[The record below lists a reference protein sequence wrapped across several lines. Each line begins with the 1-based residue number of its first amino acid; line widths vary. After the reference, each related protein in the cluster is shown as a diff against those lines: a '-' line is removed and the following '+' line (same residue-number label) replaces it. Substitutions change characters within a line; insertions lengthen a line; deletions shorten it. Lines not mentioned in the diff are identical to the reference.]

1 MGHQLHMA
9 NAAGKGCGF
18 KTLGCG
24 DETAQRAGAG
34 SLLHGPDAARL
45 QGRKHADGNGRCRV
59 QHRPESA
66 REYDLIHRFPGKACL
81 IKQDI
86 NPGANGGLGQ
96 LDFAHILLADGDGAA
111 GCRLCSRHQHELTP
125 LERFVL
131 VRRCRQ
137 NALAVG
143 DTFRIQ
149 VQLFGKAVDLDAKI
163 AGTFEYFPTWYP
175 GSEDTGWLF
184 VGNLENLYEQAGDQY
199 PYDVWLR
206 TDGKHPEA
214 EMNKQLLDLGF
225 RASVSD
231 VALERVDKEQTRPER
246 QGLFG
251 FLSIGFAAA
260 ALLTVLGFSDH
271 TPLPDDRWPSIR
283 MEPWELPGGLWDLFA
298 NPRLMP
304 HLHLPLQ
311 SGADSVLRR
320 MARRCRTEEFA
331 RLASEARARVPGI
344 HLTTD
349 IIAGFPGET
358 DAEWRQTLA
367 FVASIGFGQVH
378 IFAYS
383 PRPGTKAASLPDQV
397 PAEVKKERSREM
409 HELERRMKADTFAHY
424 LGHQTTILLEG
435 RQGSDPDG
443 DRYGYTPHYLP
454 VSLPSSK
461 GQDLTNQLL
470 RVELTAIH
478 PDGDSLIATLA
489 PQTHPLPDHEDAGA
503 SPAMG
508 TLVGPA
514 PA

>member
-1 MGHQLHMA
+1 
-9 NAAGKGCGF
+9 
-18 KTLGCG
+18 
-24 DETAQRAGAG
+24 
-34 SLLHGPDAARL
+34 SL
-45 QGRKHADGNGRCRV
+45 
-59 QHRPESA
+59 
-66 REYDLIHRFPGKACL
+66 
-81 IKQDI
+81 
-86 NPGANGGLGQ
+86 
-96 LDFAHILLADGDGAA
+96 
-111 GCRLCSRHQHELTP
+111 
-125 LERFVL
+125 
-131 VRRCRQ
+131 
-137 NALAVG
+137 
-143 DTFRIQ
+143 
-149 VQLFGKAVDLDAKI
+149 
-163 AGTFEYFPTWYP
+163 
-175 GSEDTGWLF
+175 
-184 VGNLENLYEQAGDQY
+184 
-199 PYDVWLR
+199 
-206 TDGKHPEA
+206 
-214 EMNKQLLDLGF
+214 
-225 RASVSD
+225 
-231 VALERVDKEQTRPER
+231 
-246 QGLFG
+246 
-251 FLSIGFAAA
+251 
-260 ALLTVLGFSDH
+260 
-271 TPLPDDRWPSIR
+271 
-283 MEPWELPGGLWDLFA
+283 EPWELPDGLWDLFA

-358 DAEWRQTLA
+358 DAEWRQTLD
-367 FVASIGFGQVH
+367 FVAAIGFGQVH

-409 HELERRMKADTFAHY
+409 HELARRMKADTFAHY

-435 RQGSDPDG
+435 RQGSDPEG

>member
-1 MGHQLHMA
+1 MRV
-9 NAAGKGCGF
+9 N
-18 KTLGCG
+18 
-24 DETAQRAGAG
+24 
-34 SLLHGPDAARL
+34 L
-45 QGRKHADGNGRCRV
+45 QA
-59 QHRPESA
+59 
-66 REYDLIHRFPGKACL
+66 L
-81 IKQDI
+81 
-86 NPGANGGLGQ
+86 
-96 LDFAHILLADGDGAA
+96 
-111 GCRLCSRHQHELTP
+111 GCRL
-125 LERFVL
+125 
-131 VRRCRQ
+131 
-137 NALAVG
+137 N
-143 DTFRIQ
+143 
-149 VQLFGKAVDLDAKI
+149 
-163 AGTFEYFPTWYP
+163 
-175 GSEDTGWLF
+175 
-184 VGNLENLYEQAGDQY
+184 
-199 PYDVWLR
+199 
-206 TDGKHPEA
+206 EA
-214 EMNKQLLDLGF
+214 ELETWARQFQQLGHQVTPDETGADLVVVNTCAVTQEAVRKSRKLLRRAQRGNPRAKLVVSGCLATLETQTLALEAGIDLVIPNADKNRLVAIATAELDLPAMPPTAMAAEANPLFARGRQ
-225 RASVSD
+225 RAFIKVQD
-231 VALERVDKEQTRPER
+231 GCRYRCAFCIVTLARGEERSRPIPEVVDEINR
-246 QGLFG
+246 
-251 FLSIGFAAA
+251 AAA
-260 ALLTVLGFSDH
+260 AGVREAVLAGVHLGGWGND
-271 TPLPDDRWPSIR
+271 LGLGLDDLIGAVLAETDMPRLRLGSL
-283 MEPWELPGGLWDLFA
+283 EPWELPGGLWDLFA

-331 RLASEARARVPGI
+331 HLASEARARVPGI

-409 HELERRMKADTFAHY
+409 HELARRMKADTFAHY